1 MTEWNKELEKRILKK
16 SRFTL
21 TIRIFRLLILG
32 LLVYGIYTFLL
43 NFTIDRL
50 HIAEE
55 NDFYTKLALDWKV
68 PNVRGTFHFTEEDVT
83 VFGTKKISYPLVKR
97 VGKSDIVIGTAEVT
111 KRISNS
117 NSYVEYK
124 HPGKEHLNEFSFYY
138 PEDPRRGKK
147 LKAIAEPNVWE
158 TLDMLHEGTVAE
170 LAFSTDR
177 FMTPEE
183 LLRLLENYDLSIV
196 WMPLHTGEFVDFNP
210 GSSSSSETDLSVY
223 DGIGLVGTRSVS
235 ADFFS
240 GILDYQLDGKSIEE
254 SQKAMLKNMETLLS
268 EKPSAYHEFFL
279 GLGHLN
285 ERYDYLKENGFTV
298 YGAVVTGPVKEL
310 LKLADEEGIQ
320 GEQLGEAELWNWEN
334 P

>member
-21 TIRIFRLLILG
+21 TIRILRLLFWG
-32 LLVYGIYTFLL
+32 FLVYFIYILLL
-43 NFTIDRL
+43 NFTVDRL

-55 NDFYTKLALDWKV
+55 NDFYTKLALDWRV
-68 PNVRGTFHFTEEDVT
+68 PNVRGTFDFTEEEIT
-83 VFGTKKISYPLVKR
+83 VFGTKRLSYPLVKK
-97 VGKSDIVIGTAEVT
+97 VGKSDIVIGTADVT

-117 NSYVEYK
+117 NSNINYK

-138 PEDPRRGKK
+138 PEDPSSGKK
-147 LKAIAEPNVWE
+147 LTANAEPNVWE

-170 LAFSTDR
+170 LAFSMDR
-177 FMTPEE
+177 FMAPEE
-183 LLRLLENYDLSIV
+183 LIRLLEPYDLSIV
-196 WMPLHTGEFVDFNP
+196 WMPLHTGEFVDFTP
-210 GSSSSSETDLSVY
+210 GSAGGSGTEVSVF

-235 ADFFS
+235 GDFLS
-240 GILDYQLDGKSIEE
+240 ATLAYQLDGTSIDE
-254 SQKAMLKNMETLLS
+254 SQKAMLDNMETLLS

-279 GLGHLN
+279 GLSHLN
-285 ERYDYLKENGFTV
+285 ERYDYLMDNGFTV

-310 LKLADEEGIQ
+310 LKLADEERIQ
-320 GEQLGEAELWNWEN
+320 GEQLGEVELWNWEN